1 MISLHWTFILV
12 VFILGG
18 WFGVLTLFFVQCLF
32 INGRAWDN
40 KKKRWDCQQ
49 ELRRPPWRYYG

>member
-1 MISLHWTFILV
+1 MISLHWMFILV

-40 KKKRWDCQQ
+40 KKKRWDCQ
-49 ELRRPPWRYYG
+49 RYYG